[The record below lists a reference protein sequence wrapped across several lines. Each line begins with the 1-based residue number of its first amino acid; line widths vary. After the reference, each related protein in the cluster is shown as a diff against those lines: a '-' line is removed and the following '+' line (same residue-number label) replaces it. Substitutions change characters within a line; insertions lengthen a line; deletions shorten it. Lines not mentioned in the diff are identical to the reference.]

1 MAVVDYRHWF
11 ALDSCHGRVLIHA
24 NANTME
30 PSKGLIVSDAI
41 TSSQQHLIAPSY
53 YFCNYMGAVLCAKD
67 SCDHLDYHGGP
78 FRVVIIVETNCIR
91 TVFAFASIYSSV
103 TGAWNALTSIES
115 SYFGDKLYFPIENDT
130 IILKYDLCTHW
141 LSQIDMPRDLSNK
154 AILMKAEDRGLG
166 FATLRNNHFYL
177 WSQQDVADGIGG
189 WVEHRV
195 IRLGTL
201 FPRCMP
207 YESYEVV
214 GFAKGTNTIF
224 INIYT

>member
-103 TGAWNALTSIES
+103 TGAWNALTSIEVNHS
-115 SYFGDKLYFPIENDT
+115 SNHYRIRGNHTQSLLILETNYISPLKMTQSSSSMICVHIGYHRSICHGIYPIRQF
-130 IILKYDLCTHW
+130 
-141 LSQIDMPRDLSNK
+141 S
-154 AILMKAEDRGLG
+154 
-166 FATLRNNHFYL
+166 
-177 WSQQDVADGIGG
+177 
-189 WVEHRV
+189 
-195 IRLGTL
+195 
-201 FPRCMP
+201 
-207 YESYEVV
+207 
-214 GFAKGTNTIF
+214 
-224 INIYT
+224 